1 MNPSRSMISSRDSA
15 TGLNSSFNE
24 EDDDKVIY
32 LEEDYYTWEG
42 EKEEKQSC
50 KRDKD
55 KVRGKSTFLNEV
67 LSDKEYMFEEINTLP
82 RFRSNFTNK
91 TDEVWI

>member
-15 TGLNSSFNE
+15 TRLSSSFY
-24 EDDDKVIY
+24 EDDEDKVIY
-32 LEEDYYTWEG
+32 LEEDYTDTG

-55 KVRGKSTFLNEV
+55 KVRGKSTFVNEA
-67 LSDKEYMFEEINTLP
+67 LSDKDYMFEEINSVP

-91 TDEVWI
+91 TDEVCI